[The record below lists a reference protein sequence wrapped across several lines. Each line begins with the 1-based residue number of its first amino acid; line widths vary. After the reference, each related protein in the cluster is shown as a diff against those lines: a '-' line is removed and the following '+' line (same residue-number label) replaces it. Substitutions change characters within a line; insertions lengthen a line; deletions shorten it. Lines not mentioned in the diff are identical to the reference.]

1 MTTNSP
7 KQLYNLT
14 GTIRHIRWNIIFF
27 FFFHCDDAAHCWSES
42 CSGVGRAE
50 YAYAEHFLCMCAWV
64 MQCWRGDMTTESHLI
79 AVAVDVATFQT
90 VVLKGRKCVDTKCCY
105 QPEINRPCRTP
116 YISSHYLP
124 PRYRFLRLGVAS
136 WEGSQFTTRLTLVL
150 FIWTIC
156 HSCRVCK
163 GRRSL
168 SQSAVGS
175 FLGMKWN

>member
-1 MTTNSP
+1 MRCN
-7 KQLYNLT
+7 
-14 GTIRHIRWNIIFF
+14 RIFF
-27 FFFHCDDAAHCWSES
+27 FSLWWRSTLLEWILLRCRQRRICICWTIPPHVHVRLSDAVLEGRHDHWVPFNCRCGGCCHLPD
-42 CSGVGRAE
+42 CS
-50 YAYAEHFLCMCAWV
+50 
-64 MQCWRGDMTTESHLI
+64 
-79 AVAVDVATFQT
+79 
-90 VVLKGRKCVDTKCCY
+90 LKGQEMYWHKVLLSAERNH
-105 QPEINRPCRTP
+105 PSRTL

-124 PRYRFLRLGVAS
+124 PRYRYLRLGVA
-136 WEGSQFTTRLTLVL
+136 SQFTTRLTLVL